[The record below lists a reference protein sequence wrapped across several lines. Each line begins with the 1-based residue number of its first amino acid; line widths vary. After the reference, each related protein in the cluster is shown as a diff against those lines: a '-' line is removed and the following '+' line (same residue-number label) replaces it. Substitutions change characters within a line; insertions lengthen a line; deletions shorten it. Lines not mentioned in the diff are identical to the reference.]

1 LFLAGAFLVF
11 KKGILEYAHEHVNG
25 RRMALRRYEFQI
37 SLSQS
42 GGIPCYLINRIN
54 SFETY

>member
-1 LFLAGAFLVF
+1 LQVLFWYS
-11 KKGILEYAHEHVNG
+11 KKGFLEYTHEHVNG
-25 RRMALRRYEFQI
+25 RRMALRKYEFQK

-42 GGIPCYLINRIN
+42 GGIPCNLINPIS